1 MSVSKFFKST
11 KTGEKEMKRRV
22 MVSLAAFAYEIRNEI
37 IMSDSDFDKL
47 CLQIDPSIDTGHE
60 VLDKFFR
67 EKFDPSTGM
76 WIRDHPELHKV
87 EALYDRSFSPSAV
100 RTAESSES

>member
-1 MSVSKFFKST
+1 
-11 KTGEKEMKRRV
+11 MKRRV

-47 CLQIDPSIDTGHE
+47 CLQIDPSVNTGHP

-76 WIRDHPELHKV
+76 WIRDHPELNKV
-87 EALYDRSFSPSAV
+87 EMLYDRSFSPSAV
-100 RTAESSES
+100 RGKTPFES